1 MNTQV
6 IPEQGMVEE
15 YVRRV
20 REALGDLPV
29 EDVDDL
35 VQGMEAD
42 LTEVAGEGSGSL
54 VERLGSPEAYA
65 AELRSAARLPEPS
78 APNAV
83 DGFWIAER
91 ARLRGHREALVAA
104 FPALPATVERL
115 APLWWAARGAT
126 LGWLLGALLG
136 GGGALLVLVGVGIS
150 IWWALRGRP
159 AGRVGRVLSAFAGA
173 LAIVAMLPLSVWAL
187 ERTSPFGSYD
197 SGPAQDDQPQGLSQD
212 GRGISQLYA
221 YDREGSR
228 LDDVRIY
235 DQDGA
240 PVLVDPSGT
249 GNPWVDAS
257 GRTWANVYPGPA
269 AEGDG
274 WVVRDETGAWHPPMA
289 ISPLRTKVPVGVGV
303 DVLPDDG
310 SGSSPGDPDAPT
322 EATPSTPPAGATS
335 TSGPTGATSAP
346 PATTPPNPRPTGSTR
361 PTGTATTR

>member
-6 IPEQGMVEE
+6 IPEQGMVAE

-42 LTEVAGEGSGSL
+42 LTEVAGEGSARSSSG
-54 VERLGSPEAYA
+54 
-65 AELRSAARLPEPS
+65 SAARGVRGR
-78 APNAV
+78 APVRGRAAR
-83 DGFWIAER
+83 AER
-91 ARLRGHREALVAA
+91 AECRRRVLDRRARPAAGAPRGARRGVPGTARDRGAAGAALVGR
-104 FPALPATVERL
+104 PWRDPRV
-115 APLWWAARGAT
+115 AARCAPR
-126 LGWLLGALLG
+126 W
-136 GGGALLVLVGVGIS
+136 GGALLVLVGVGIS

-197 SGPAQDDQPQGLSQD
+197 SGPAQDDQPQGLTQE

-303 DVLPDDG
+303 DVLPDAQRQQPGRPRRADG
-310 SGSSPGDPDAPT
+310 GDPDTSPT
-322 EATPSTPPAGATS
+322 DATG